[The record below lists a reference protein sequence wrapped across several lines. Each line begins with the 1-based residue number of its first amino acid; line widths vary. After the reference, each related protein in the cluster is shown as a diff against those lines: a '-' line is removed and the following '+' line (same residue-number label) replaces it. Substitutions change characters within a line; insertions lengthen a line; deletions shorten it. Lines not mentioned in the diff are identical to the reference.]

1 MASYRYYLH
10 SVLGII
16 GRGDFD
22 VADDMS
28 AIKLMD
34 ALTGACSDMTQ
45 RYELWCGRTLVREA
59 GVGAVPLS
67 RTEVAEHL
75 RDLIADVE
83 ISLRDSRW
91 KIAESKRLLET
102 LDAWRT

>member
-10 SVLGII
+10 GNLGVI

-34 ALTGACSDMTQ
+34 ALTGACSDMTR
-45 RYELWCGRTLVREA
+45 RYELWSGRTLVCDA
-59 GVGAVPLS
+59 GATAVPLS
-67 RTEVAEHL
+67 RVEVAEHL

-91 KIAESKRLLET
+91 KVAESRRLLET